1 MAAGVRLATVD
12 SSACEISSI
21 AKVAWAVRVKVVGVA
36 VRVKVVGE
44 AVRVK
49 VVGVRLV
56 KVVGAPRVMAARVRW
71 SVAYRTTTGPSS

>member
-1 MAAGVRLATVD
+1 MAAGVRLATVVGAILATAD
-12 SSACEISSI
+12 SSVGEISCTVTD
-21 AKVAWAVRVKVVGVA
+21 AREARVMA
-36 VRVKVVGE
+36 AGE

-56 KVVGAPRVMAARVRW
+56 KVVGVPRVTAARVRW